1 MNLLNEE
8 LIYEIKLS
16 ANYKAF
22 TVFYNGDINF
32 LKILTAAKSK
42 KKQQKNHKKKKKRP
56 RIIKTFYFKTAKPPT
71 LYPEH
76 NLSSWR
82 PNCAGAS
89 STSPR
94 VLKVTCF
101 ITTKM

>member
-42 KKQQKNHKKKKKRP
+42 KNNKKTKKKRN
-56 RIIKTFYFKTAKPPT
+56 A
-71 LYPEH
+71 PELLKRSILKLP
-76 NLSSWR
+76 NLQRFTPSTIYQ
-82 PNCAGAS
+82 AGGQ
-89 STSPR
+89 T
-94 VLKVTCF
+94 VLELHPHHPGC
-101 ITTKM
+101 

>member
-42 KKQQKNHKKKKKRP
+42 KNNKKTKKKE
-56 RIIKTFYFKTAKPPT
+56 TPPN
-71 LYPEH
+71 Y
-76 NLSSWR
+76 
-82 PNCAGAS
+82 
-89 STSPR
+89 
-94 VLKVTCF
+94 
-101 ITTKM
+101 